1 MAKEQ
6 INKLKNKNKK
16 RAHRTILNL
25 LSKLVKMFQTEPG
38 LPTRRTS
45 SEVKWTNI
53 QECLS
58 EEEKILQMNLMQKK
72 GRGGLPRRSSS

>member
-1 MAKEQ
+1 M
-6 INKLKNKNKK
+6 
-16 RAHRTILNL
+16 ILNL
-25 LSKLVKMFQTEPG
+25 LSKLVKMFQTESG

-72 GRGGLPRRSSS
+72 GRRGLPWWSSG